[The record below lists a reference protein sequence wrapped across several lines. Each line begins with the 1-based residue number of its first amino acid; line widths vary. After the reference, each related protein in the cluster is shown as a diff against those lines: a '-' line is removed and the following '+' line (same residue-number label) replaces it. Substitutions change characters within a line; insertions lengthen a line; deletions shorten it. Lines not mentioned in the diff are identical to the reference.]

1 MTRIFAPDPH
11 RSVPDTTAALQQLEQ
26 LLAEAG
32 ELRARIASACTGT
45 AAGATHWQA
54 IDVWRCP
61 TPTSRMHA
69 QETAREA
76 HGATSDVGLDTTR
89 AIGGARVALVEG

>member
-11 RSVPDTTAALQQLEQ
+11 PSVPDTTAALQQLEQ

-45 AAGATHWQA
+45 AACATHWPG
-54 IDVWRCP
+54 RR
-61 TPTSRMHA
+61 RMPVPN
-69 QETAREA
+69 A
-76 HGATSDVGLDTTR
+76 HPPNASTR
-89 AIGGARVALVEG
+89 NGS